1 MTNQSLFVPRP
12 RAGSSPEGAGA
23 RPRPS
28 VRPGADDGVRARN
41 RREKTATLAD
51 AALRLFLERG
61 VEGVTVDA
69 VVDAASIAKGSF
81 YRYFPDLESLV
92 VHLLAPLAEGV
103 ARAFDACDGALAA
116 ARSREDLVR
125 AYETLAASL
134 AAAILGAPDV
144 VRLYLQESRGPAS
157 GARRPI
163 AAIARD
169 IRARA
174 VRLTETAH
182 AHALLK
188 PIPAAIT
195 AHAVVGAAEELVF
208 LGLTAPEALGG
219 AELVGASLVELV
231 LDGLR
236 RR

>member
-1 MTNQSLFVPRP
+1 M
-12 RAGSSPEGAGA
+12 
-23 RPRPS
+23 
-28 VRPGADDGVRARN
+28 RPGPDDGVRARN
-41 RREKTATLAD
+41 RREKTASLGE

-69 VVDAASIAKGSF
+69 VVEAAAIAKGSF
-81 YRYFPDLESLV
+81 YRYFPDLEALV
-92 VHLLAPLAEGV
+92 RHLLEPLALAV
-103 ARAFDACDGALAA
+103 AQAFDACDASLAA

-134 AAAILGAPDV
+134 AMSILGAPDV

-163 AAIARD
+163 AEVGRD

-182 AHALLK
+182 AHELLK

-208 LGLTAPEALGG
+208 LGLTAPATLGG